1 MRAPRVV
8 AKGADL
14 MAFNIRRVAEAH
26 KVPIFEHPQFTR
38 ALFYTSEIGE
48 EISPRLYVAVAQVL
62 TYIYQ
67 LTGRTVAGAKRAA
80 KPAAKPQKPE
90 IAIDADLLEPQRGR
104 VKKPEVRA

>member
-14 MAFNIRRVAEAH
+14 AFNIRRVAEAH
-26 KVPIFEHPQFTR
+26 KVPIR
-38 ALFYTSEIGE
+38 ASAVHARSTSEIGE
-48 EISPRLYVAVAQVL
+48 EISQGSTSPSQVL
-62 TYIYQ
+62 TY
-67 LTGRTVAGAKRAA
+67 LSAHGPTVNGAKRAE
-80 KPAAKPQKPE
+80 KPAAKPRSVPKRPE